1 MRLTTNFT
9 LEEMIF
15 SQTASR
21 LGLSNSPSQQVIG
34 NLQRLC
40 ENVLQPL
47 RNKFGPVVVSSG
59 YRSSL
64 VNSRVGGE
72 KNSDHL
78 YGCAADITIPGIP
91 NISIAEYI
99 RDNLDFKQVILEFP
113 VRGLPYAGWVH
124 VSYDVGNNLK
134 QTLTAVKSD
143 GKTTYLKGIL
153 SI

>member
-21 LGLSNSPSQQVIG
+21 YGLSNSPSQQVIG

-47 RNKFGPVVVSSG
+47 RNAFGPVVVSSG

-64 VNSRVGGE
+64 VNSRVGGAA
-72 KNSDHL
+72 NSDHL
-78 YGCAADITIPGIP
+78 YGCAADITIPGIA
-91 NISIAEYI
+91 NINIAEYI
-99 RDNLDFKQVILEFP
+99 KNKMDFKQVILEFP

-124 VSYDVGNNLK
+124 VSYEAGKNTK
-134 QTLTAVKSD
+134 ECLTAVKSD
-143 GKTTYLKGIL
+143 GKTVYLKGLIQP
-153 SI
+153 

>member
-21 LGLSNSPSQQVIG
+21 LGLSNSPNQQVIG

-40 ENVLQPL
+40 ENILQPL

-59 YRSSL
+59 YRSQL
-64 VNSRVGGE
+64 VNNKVGGAS
-72 KNSDHL
+72 NSDHL
-78 YGCAADITIPGIP
+78 YGCAADITIPGVA
-91 NISIAEYI
+91 NINIAEDI

-113 VRGLPYAGWVH
+113 VRGMPYAGWVH
-124 VSYDVGNNLK
+124 VSYELANNHK
-134 QTLTAVKSD
+134 ETLTAVKSD
-143 GKTTYLKGIL
+143 GQVKYLKGL
-153 SI
+153 LTL